1 MSRMTLRRVARLE
14 AARPQ
19 FAGRW
24 HQIIIDEGEDAE
36 AQKTAL
42 FASGEAKE
50 GDQFIVITIVSPPAW
65 EATR

>member
-14 AARPQ
+14 AAQPQ
-19 FAGRW
+19 SVGKW
-24 HQIIIDEGEDAE
+24 HQIIVDEGEDAE
-36 AQKTAL
+36 AQKAAL

-65 EATR
+65 EAA